1 MDIKET
7 EKTILRFIRN
17 VKVYWQII
25 FLITI
30 LAYGISF
37 IYRLDAQTS
46 PKSLKYLGTLNWLS
60 FALALILAITILQFK
75 RRYLS
80 LKFFRKYL
88 EQLSSDKPEF
98 QSQELVKNLLHYT
111 RQKLKTV
118 WHLGAALI
126 LLGVAYYW
134 WTFDAWNMHV
144 YFVVGLYSLMINYP
158 RRELFIDIPYL
169 VEESIKRREATQ

>member
-1 MDIKET
+1 MDIKES
-7 EKTILRFIRN
+7 EKAILKFIGN
-17 VKVYWQII
+17 VKVYWQVI

-37 IYRLDAQTS
+37 IYRLDAQTA
-46 PKSLKYLGTLNWLS
+46 PKPLSYLNILNWIS
-60 FALALILAITILQFK
+60 FAFALILAISILQFK

-80 LKFFRKYL
+80 VTFFQKYL
-88 EQLSSDKPEF
+88 ENLSSDKPEL
-98 QSQELVKNLLHYT
+98 QSQELVKNLL
-111 RQKLKTV
+111 RFSKQKLKIV
-118 WHLGAALI
+118 WHLGATLI

-158 RRELFIDIPYL
+158 RRDLFIDIPFL
-169 VEESIKRREATQ
+169 VEESIKLRESEH